1 MEPTALGAAALMGL
15 GAVRPALVTPAQ
27 LIKVEAALGSAPQCA
42 DDLGEAL
49 RLCFRVRESTPGGET
64 RERWLVAAD
73 LTAWGVA
80 DVASVRAYVAEQV
93 RARLGS
99 VLTRVPL
106 VGMNGAYWL
115 GADEDGWAPGV
126 VLVPD
131 ALVARAGFGPLRVA
145 APSWGVV
152 LVWTAS
158 DPALELAMAVGVREM
173 FASQATPLT
182 DLVFAWEEG
191 RWLPYGRAAVTP

>member
-1 MEPTALGAAALMGL
+1 MEPTALGAAALLGL

-27 LIKVEAALGSAPQCA
+27 ISKVEAALGATPQCA
-42 DDLGEAL
+42 DELGDAL
-49 RLCFRVRESTPGGET
+49 RLCFRVREPAAGGET

-73 LTAWGVA
+73 LVAWGVA
-80 DVASVRAYVAEQV
+80 DVASVRAYVADQV

-115 GADEDGWAPGV
+115 GADEDGWAPGL

-131 ALVARAGFGPLRVA
+131 ALTSRAGLGPLRVA

-152 LVWTAS
+152 LVWSAT

-173 FASQATPLT
+173 YAAQSTPLT

-191 RWLPYGRAAVTP
+191 RWLPYGRAALTP